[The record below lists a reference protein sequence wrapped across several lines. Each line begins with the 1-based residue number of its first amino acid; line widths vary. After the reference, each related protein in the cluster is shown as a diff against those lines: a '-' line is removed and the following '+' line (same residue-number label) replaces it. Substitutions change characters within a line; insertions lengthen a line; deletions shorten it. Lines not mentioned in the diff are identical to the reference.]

1 MCHLTQQCRERAG
14 GRARRESRGSGDRRQ
29 SLATRPTA
37 TDNKRE
43 ARMEAAP
50 VCVLESLSSFSDAE
64 QLIDSHTRR
73 LKIILHEPIRDK
85 KQQL

>member
-1 MCHLTQQCRERAG
+1 
-14 GRARRESRGSGDRRQ
+14 
-29 SLATRPTA
+29 
-37 TDNKRE
+37 
-43 ARMEAAP
+43 MEAAP